1 MKILLIAVGKTS
13 TGYITRAIEEY
24 TSRINHYMK
33 FEIAVVPDVKG
44 ARSLTPEAQK
54 EREGKAILAMLQPGD
69 AIVLLDERG
78 KELTSRQLSE
88 AIDARACRGVK
99 RLVYIIGGPYGFSP
113 EVYAAVPERLSLS
126 RMTFTH
132 EMIRLFFTEQ
142 IYRAMTIIRGEP
154 YHHD

>member
-1 MKILLIAVGKTS
+1 MLIAVGKTS

-24 TSRINHYMK
+24 AARINHYMK
-33 FEIAVVPDVKG
+33 FEIAAVPDIKG
-44 ARSLTPEAQK
+44 ARSLTPDAQK
-54 EREGKAILAMLQPGD
+54 EREGKAILSMLQPGD
-69 AIVLLDERG
+69 AVVLLDERG
-78 KELTSRQLSE
+78 KELTSRQLAE
-88 AIDARACRGVK
+88 TIDSRACRGVK

>member
-24 TSRINHYMK
+24 ASRINHYMK
-33 FEIAVVPDVKG
+33 FEAVVVPDVKS
-44 ARSLTPEAQK
+44 ARSLSADIQK

-69 AIVLLDERG
+69 AVVLLDERG
-78 KELTSRQLSE
+78 KELTSRQLAES
-88 AIDARACRGVK
+88 IDARACRGVK
-99 RLVYIIGGPYGFSP
+99 RLVYIIGGPYGFSS
-113 EVYAAVPERLSLS
+113 EVYAAVSDRLSLS